1 MSRKEKMARRER
13 RDARGRGLT
22 RLQKNTT
29 PEEYAILEKKEME
42 GDQYGRDEI
51 VASFRANVFSSEGQK
66 VDEDKAREYYQ
77 SELDSGKK
85 FTGKAQEFLTEKL
98 GMDFSKP
105 KKDVKVD
112 PVKEITDDKP
122 KGGNGD
128 INTGVIDESTNIGG
142 KGKGGGITKTNT
154 AINTGDIT
162 IGGDN
167 TGTANTGVIDT
178 STNLASAGA
187 ASSNIGQKKETKEEA
202 EKLKDAYVGGIIDKT
217 NTATNTGNAS
227 VGGSNYGTVNTGVM
241 DYSVNITGDGQGG
254 GLSNFQA
261 AAAGTALNENQYERS
276 RLKLTGAGR
285 AQAAIGQAQE
295 NVGAADSIKGLDTD
309 TDEMSNYYRNLGKKN
324 MVNLFGDIFS
334 PDFGGFEFKAPK
346 APKPIK
352 LKD

>member
-1 MSRKEKMARRER
+1 MALSRKEKMARRER

-142 KGKGGGITKTNT
+142 KGKGKGGGITKTNT
-154 AINTGDIT
+154 AIR
-162 IGGDN
+162 
-167 TGTANTGVIDT
+167 V
-178 STNLASAGA
+178 
-187 ASSNIGQKKETKEEA
+187 Q
-202 EKLKDAYVGGIIDKT
+202 
-217 NTATNTGNAS
+217 
-227 VGGSNYGTVNTGVM
+227 
-241 DYSVNITGDGQGG
+241 
-254 GLSNFQA
+254 
-261 AAAGTALNENQYERS
+261 
-276 RLKLTGAGR
+276 
-285 AQAAIGQAQE
+285 
-295 NVGAADSIKGLDTD
+295 
-309 TDEMSNYYRNLGKKN
+309 
-324 MVNLFGDIFS
+324 
-334 PDFGGFEFKAPK
+334 
-346 APKPIK
+346 
-352 LKD
+352 